1 MYRSPT
7 SHFAQ
12 TRHHQ
17 TSVYASARFL
27 FETGERNG
35 APISSRRSCG
45 RRSCSTAL
53 SPRSYARPL
62 NINKRRHGVL
72 DSPLCRSANKACALL
87 IGPGP
92 AVNPIDLHTQTH
104 RALRGESGRPP
115 HLLFSVWRVIPL
127 AASLL
132 VNRAVPS
139 GTDSYWRGLS
149 VLRTVKQ
156 CSGSVSMLWKEVTGR
171 RLERNQHGQRMAL
184 EPRRLIQEYLCI
196 EPRSQ

>member
-92 AVNPIDLHTQTH
+92 AVNPIDLHTQSTA
-104 RALRGESGRPP
+104 RRVWPP
-115 HLLFSVWRVIPL
+115 APSSLFSL
-127 AASLL
+127 A
-132 VNRAVPS
+132 RYPPRCFPS
-139 GTDSYWRGLS
+139 R
-149 VLRTVKQ
+149 Q
-156 CSGSVSMLWKEVTGR
+156 
-171 RLERNQHGQRMAL
+171 
-184 EPRRLIQEYLCI
+184 PRRSFRHRFLLAWAVRAAYCEAVFRKRVNAMERSYGPAIGK
-196 EPRSQ
+196 EPTWTKDGIRTPSTDPRISVH

>member
-92 AVNPIDLHTQTH
+92 AVNPIDLHTEHCEASLAARPIFSLQFG
-104 RALRGESGRPP
+104 ALSPSLLPFSSTAPFLPAPIPTGVGRPCC
-115 HLLFSVWRVIPL
+115 
-127 AASLL
+127 
-132 VNRAVPS
+132 
-139 GTDSYWRGLS
+139 
-149 VLRTVKQ
+149 VL
-156 CSGSVSMLWKEVTGR
+156 
-171 RLERNQHGQRMAL
+171 
-184 EPRRLIQEYLCI
+184 
-196 EPRSQ
+196 